1 MCWDVAQHTNRSSKA
16 AKGAGAGPLHPA
28 SNLLHSCLTAGTAT
42 HLSCLVG
49 NGAFG
54 DGVIDVEADCD
65 AFAVQPGVAEP
76 ASLLFDPVQQ
86 QRRVVFRTKP
96 PVLTREEC
104 RNVVAICDA
113 YAASNG
119 GWGTVRHSSV
129 RTSCFGGFF
138 FKEETG
144 VATLR
149 FTEVI
154 LSILLSFLS

>member
-1 MCWDVAQHTNRSSKA
+1 M
-16 AKGAGAGPLHPA
+16 
-28 SNLLHSCLTAGTAT
+28 
-42 HLSCLVG
+42 
-49 NGAFG
+49 
-54 DGVIDVEADCD
+54 IDVEADCD